1 MLRVTCLAQACS
13 RFAKTDQSAISIA
26 FHAAIM
32 TFRMSIAFQTIL
44 WPYAYHLE
52 KSVGDGGE
60 VEVIPL
66 FRLVNPFAI
75 AGQTRFYLDL

>member
-1 MLRVTCLAQACS
+1 
-13 RFAKTDQSAISIA
+13 
-26 FHAAIM
+26 M